1 MIITNYADFRNIFG
15 AGEPNDLDGLPRWP
29 VAKMLSLIAPGF
41 GIIKPWT
48 TWQITF
54 PKRVTAAIGADFT
67 LGVDEWHWYLSQ
79 PTELTSPRLAL
90 TRDDFLPSTTNSG
103 RVELS
108 LTAAGLASIAGADG
122 SPVYSAATI
131 DKLFKGCFIYVF
143 NIGDEEI
150 SAVDLHRCAFANASL

>member
-15 AGEPNDLDGLPRWP
+15 AGEPAADDGLPRWP
-29 VAKMLSLIAPGF
+29 VDKMLSLIAPGF
-41 GIIKPWT
+41 GIIKPWS

-54 PKRVTAAIGADFT
+54 PKRITASAGLDAV

-79 PTELTSPRLAL
+79 PTENTTPRLQL
-90 TRDDFLPSTTNSG
+90 TRDDNLPVSTHSG
-103 RVELS
+103 TTLIS
-108 LTAAGLASIAGADG
+108 LTAAGLAAIAGADG

-131 DKLFKGCFIYVF
+131 DKLFKGCFVYVF

-150 SAVDLHRCAFANASL
+150 SAVDLHRCAFANASF